1 MYSIQYYK
9 RKRIKPTLEI
19 PNYSSDNIKLNA
31 MEKKRYLHQK
41 DLIDKCW
48 NIKSLTIDIADIQN
62 VIYDDS
68 LKHLLSLY
76 ARINRLN
83 INEINSL
90 TILNNNSINLLY
102 IYEIINCDW
111 MINKEKINYSE
122 ELLFERI
129 KELNYLIEQYEKS
142 KTQSDKI
149 KLKNEIHLFKY
160 WMNSFNIKNTTQK
173 VNIKVLKLGK
183 HIMKE
188 NKRTTN

>member
-9 RKRIKPTLEI
+9 GERIKPTLQI
-19 PNYSSDNIKLNA
+19 PNYSSDNRKSHSMQRIK
-31 MEKKRYLHQK
+31 YLHQK

-48 NIKSLTIDIADIQN
+48 NIKSLTIDIADIKN

-68 LKHLLSLY
+68 LKHLISLY

-83 INEINSL
+83 INDIDSI

-142 KTQSDKI
+142 KTQSNKI
-149 KLKNEIHLFKY
+149 KLKNKIYLFKY

-173 VNIKVLKLGK
+173 ENIRVLKLGK
-183 HIMKE
+183 HIVKE

>member
-19 PNYSSDNIKLNA
+19 PNYSSDNRILNA
-31 MEKKRYLHQK
+31 MEKIRYLHQK

-76 ARINRLN
+76 VRINRLN
-83 INEINSL
+83 INEINSI
-90 TILNNNSINLLY
+90 TILNNNGINLLY

-111 MINKEKINYSE
+111 MINRDEINYSE
-122 ELLFERI
+122 ELLFKKIR
-129 KELNYLIEQYEKS
+129 ELNHLMDKYENS
-142 KTQSDKI
+142 KKQGDKI
-149 KLKNEIHLFKY
+149 KLKNRIHLFKY
-160 WMNSFNIKNTTQK
+160 WMNTFNKKNIAQKEEIKT
-173 VNIKVLKLGK
+173 LKLGK
-183 HIMKE
+183 NIIKGSQ
-188 NKRTTN
+188 RTIN